1 MHLVAFTPAYL
12 KQSEVPQSYIDEQKE
27 IFRTQMANDP
37 KDASKPE
44 NVKEN
49 ILNGK
54 IKKHLAE
61 ICFVDQAFV
70 KDDKKTVTQKLDE
83 IGKEVGAQLS
93 FGDVHLL
100 VLGK

>member
-1 MHLVAFTPAYL
+1 
-12 KQSEVPQSYIDEQKE
+12 
-27 IFRTQMANDP
+27 MANDP
-37 KDASKPE
+37 KDSSKPE
-44 NVKEN
+44 NVREN

-83 IGKEVGAQLS
+83 IGKEVGSQLS
-93 FGDVHLL
+93 FGDVNLL
-100 VLGK
+100 ILGK